1 MVHER
6 SASSSRLFKVFG
18 GFASQWRRPSKGNM
32 ANCEDAPA
40 CRRRHYACNSSK
52 GYRRGHTV
60 IDRTGEIRS
69 TRAPT
74 LREDQLSILERYGQK
89 RKTQVG
95 DILFRAGDTTNDFIV
110 ILQGE
115 VQVVDDFAGEARTI
129 GTFLAGRFLGELNM
143 LTGQAMYLTAVVREA
158 GEVLAVS
165 RERLKEVV
173 TEEPN
178 LSDVILK
185 AFLARRSYMMRT
197 GLGLRIIGS
206 RHSGDAARLREI
218 AARNR
223 VPYVWIE
230 LEENPEA
237 EALLERFSAKP
248 SETPVTVWQGQ
259 DVLKNPTN
267 LEFAR
272 TTGLE
277 VDAPLERTYDL
288 VVVGAGPA
296 GLGAAVYGAS
306 EGLSTLALESIALG
320 GQAGTSS
327 RIENYPGFP
336 AGLSGFELASRVLV
350 QADKFGAQTAVPEE
364 AVSLRREDGYYQI
377 GLYESGEI
385 LARSVIVATGARY
398 RRLDVPGLER
408 FEGVSIH
415 YAATEAEVQR
425 FEGEEVVVVGGG
437 NSAGQAAVYLAGRT
451 RRVYLLIR
459 GGDLGKGMS
468 RYLVDRVTKAEN
480 VELLPNTE
488 VRELVG
494 EDRLDGVVVEDNRS
508 GERRNL
514 GARALFVFI
523 GAEANTGWLEGVVE
537 LDQRGF
543 VLTGAALDRSV
554 LEGDDWQQ
562 RSREPYLLETSLPGV
577 FAAGDVRGGSIKRCT
592 SAVGEGSMAVRFVH
606 QYLAETGV

>member
-1 MVHER
+1 M
-6 SASSSRLFKVFG
+6 
-18 GFASQWRRPSKGNM
+18 
-32 ANCEDAPA
+32 
-40 CRRRHYACNSSK
+40 
-52 GYRRGHTV
+52 

-74 LREDQLSILERYGQK
+74 LREDQIEILERYGQK

-95 DILFRAGDTTNDFIV
+95 DILFRAGDTSNDFIV
-110 ILQGE
+110 VLEGE
-115 VQVVDDFAGEARTI
+115 VEVVDDFAGEARTI

-143 LTGQAMYLTAVVREA
+143 LTGQAMYLTAVVSEA
-158 GEVLAVS
+158 GEVLAVP

-223 VPYVWIE
+223 VPHVWIE

-237 EALLERFSAKP
+237 EALLERFGAKP

-306 EGLSTLALESIALG
+306 EGLSTLALESVALG

-350 QADKFGAQTAVPEE
+350 QADKFGARTAVPRE
-364 AVSLRREDGYYQI
+364 AVGLRREDGHYRI
-377 GLYESGEI
+377 ELSEGGEVA
-385 LARSVIVATGARY
+385 ARSVIVATGARY
-398 RRLDVPGLER
+398 RRLDVPRLGR
-408 FEGVSIH
+408 FEGVSVH
-415 YAATEAEVQR
+415 YAATEAEAQR
-425 FEGEEVVVVGGG
+425 CEGEEVAVVGGG
-437 NSAGQAAVYLAGRT
+437 NSAGQAALFLAGRT

-459 GGDLGKGMS
+459 GSDLGKSMS
-468 RYLVDRVTKAEN
+468 KYLVDRVTAAEN
-480 VELLPNTE
+480 VELLTSTE
-488 VRELVG
+488 VRDFMG
-494 EDRLDGVVVEDNRS
+494 EDRLEGTVVEDNRS
-508 GERRNL
+508 GIRRNL
-514 GARALFVFI
+514 GVRSLFAFI
-523 GAEANTGWLEGVVE
+523 GADANTSWLQGAVD
-537 LDQRGF
+537 LDERGF
-543 VLTGAALDRSV
+543 VLTGRELNDSV
-554 LEGDDWQQ
+554 LDEDAWRE
-562 RSREPYLLETSLPGV
+562 RSREPFLLETSQPGV
-577 FAAGDVRGGSIKRCT
+577 FAAGDSRSGSIKRCT
-592 SAVGEGSMAVRFVH
+592 SAVGEGAMAVTLVH
-606 QYLAETGV
+606 QYLADSGL